1 MILAV
6 ANVKGGVGKTT
17 LAANLTIALT
27 LAGNDVLLID
37 GDPQRTAAQFTRLRN
52 TERAEGAGYTAI
64 ELEGAAI
71 RTEGRRMRD
80 KYTHIVIDVG
90 GRDSDSM
97 RAALVVAGIVL
108 VPVQPRSFDLWA
120 VDQMAEMITTA
131 RTVNEDLRAIAVLNQ
146 ADPQGRDNG
155 DSLGYMERIEGL
167 EVAPCG
173 LTRRKVYPNAAA
185 LGLGILEFSDPA
197 QKEAIDKARA
207 DFTGL
212 MEYLFGSNGHDS
224 ALHA

>member
-1 MILAV
+1 MILAI

-27 LAGNDVLLID
+27 LAGKDVLLID

-52 TERAEGAGYTAI
+52 SERAEGAGYTAI
-64 ELEGAAI
+64 ELAGAAI

-97 RAALVVAGIVL
+97 RAALVVAGTVL

-120 VDQMAEMITTA
+120 IDQMAEMIGEA
-131 RTVNEDLRAIAVLNQ
+131 RIINEALRAVAVLNQ
-146 ADPQGRDNG
+146 ADPQGKDNG
-155 DSLGYMERIEGL
+155 DSLSYMGRIEGL
-167 EVAPCG
+167 EIAPGG
-173 LTRRKVYPNAAA
+173 LTRRKVYPNAAT
-185 LGLGILEFSDPA
+185 LGLGIMEFSDPT
-197 QKEAIDKARA
+197 QKDAIDKARA
-207 DFTGL
+207 DFSRLVEFVFG
-212 MEYLFGSNGHDS
+212 ENGFEGSN
-224 ALHA
+224 